1 MSMALELIVFIVIFA
16 LALGL
21 IGTMI
26 GSEDSEKRKLR
37 AEHEARRYAKQPW
50 DRHKEDRRVP
60 VVHSGHTPVG

>member
-37 AEHEARRYAKQPW
+37 AEHESQIGRA
-50 DRHKEDRRVP
+50 HV
-60 VVHSGHTPVG
+60 